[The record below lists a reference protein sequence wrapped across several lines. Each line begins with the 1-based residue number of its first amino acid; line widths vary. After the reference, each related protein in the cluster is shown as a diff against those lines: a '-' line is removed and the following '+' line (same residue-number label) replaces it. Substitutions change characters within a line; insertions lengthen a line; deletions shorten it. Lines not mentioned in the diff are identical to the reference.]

1 MFYQIH
7 YNIKNF
13 KINKL
18 YKLQPKRVNFLP
30 DFFSPTF
37 SVQRFKNVYF
47 LLKIGFFSTLNVVL
61 YLHKIHN
68 MIGVDFMPHIEC
80 VKNNGKPYLR
90 LAESRYV
97 KDMDRQKKFVLKNLV
112 PLSKFDDGKPD
123 FLKRFREKFKNGEID
138 FDGITYYSNLPTK
151 RSFEINNEMN
161 YIELKNIGFLFL
173 QSIYNSLGITEF
185 LNRIKSNSKIEY
197 DLNGLTKLL
206 VFERILDPQSKKKTF
221 ENKNKFLFSIVDS
234 NDINQI
240 YRALDVLS
248 KNSKKI
254 QNRINTKIKN
264 SSIGR
269 NTSLTYYD
277 VTNYFFEAMYGD
289 EDIYEL
295 DENNEIVKDENGE
308 PIIARKGFRKKGVSK
323 ENSKGPIIQMG
334 LFIDNNGIPVSHKL
348 FPGNTQDKS
357 TFKDVLEN
365 DVDEMNLGKIITVA
379 DNGMNTQ
386 ENKYLIVEKGNG
398 YIVSKSVKKSWKS
411 QRDWA
416 LEDKDYTYI
425 KNDSDEVVFKYK
437 SRINEITLIYT
448 NNDGTKS
455 EKIIKEKEI
464 IYWSKKHY
472 EKELNQN
479 KKFIEYLES
488 CKENPDKLKDK
499 QRKSQEYI
507 KVLDIDKKTGE
518 VIKTDKLIVFLDE
531 KLEKYKETLGYYS
544 IVTSEINE
552 DDKEIINRHH
562 GLSRIEDSF
571 RIIKSD
577 LEGRPIYVWT
587 EEHIKAHF
595 LICFIALTIIRIIQ
609 YKILKYENKSTLNVD
624 GWEQGITA
632 DKIKQALNNFKACSD
647 KNGTCLISTPDIQ
660 IEKIIKSL
668 GIEMPNLTTIDKIDK
683 FKNQLNKDIF
693 M

>member
-1 MFYQIH
+1 
-7 YNIKNF
+7 
-13 KINKL
+13 
-18 YKLQPKRVNFLP
+18 
-30 DFFSPTF
+30 
-37 SVQRFKNVYF
+37 
-47 LLKIGFFSTLNVVL
+47 
-61 YLHKIHN
+61 
-68 MIGVDFMPHIEC
+68 MPHIEC

-90 LAESRYV
+90 LAESRYI
-97 KDMDRQKKFVLKNLV
+97 KDIGRQKKFVLKNLG
-112 PLSKFDDGKPD
+112 PLSKFDDGKPN

-151 RSFEINNEMN
+151 RTFEIDNEMN
-161 YIELKNIGFLFL
+161 YIKLKNIGFLFL
-173 QSIYNSLGITEF
+173 QSIYNSLGIYDLLRE
-185 LNRIKSNSKIEY
+185 IKSNSKIEY
-197 DLNGLTKLL
+197 DLNGLTKLMI
-206 VFERILDPQSKKKTF
+206 FERILDPQSKKKTF
-221 ENKNKFLFSIVDS
+221 ENKDKYLFQIADS

-240 YRALDVLS
+240 YKTLDVLS
-248 KNSKKI
+248 ENSKKI
-254 QNRINTKIKN
+254 QNRMNTKIKN

-277 VTNYFFEAMYGD
+277 VTNYFFETMYGD
-289 EDIYEL
+289 EDTYEL
-295 DENNEIVKDENGE
+295 DENNEIIKNENGE
-308 PIIARKGFRKKGVSK
+308 PIIVKKGFRKKGVSK
-323 ENSKGPIIQMG
+323 ENSKGPIVQMG

-348 FPGNTQDKS
+348 FPGNTQDKTS
-357 TFKDVLEN
+357 FKNVLEN
-365 DVDEMNLGKIITVA
+365 DVDEMNLGKIVVVA

-386 ENKYLIVEKGNG
+386 ENKYLIVDKNNG

-411 QRDWA
+411 QREWA
-416 LEDKDYTYI
+416 LEEKDYTYV
-425 KNDSDEVVFKYK
+425 KNASNEIVFKYK
-437 SRINEITLIYT
+437 SRIKEITLTYKNENGI
-448 NNDGTKS
+448 KS
-455 EKIIKEKEI
+455 KKVIKEKEI

-472 EKELNQN
+472 EKELHQN

-518 VIKTDKLIVFLDE
+518 VIKTNKLIIFLDE

-544 IVTSEINE
+544 IVTSEIDE
-552 DDKEIINRHH
+552 DDKEIINRYH

-647 KNGTCLISTPDIQ
+647 KNGTCLISTPDVQ
-660 IEKIIKSL
+660 IEKIVKSL
-668 GIEMPNLTTIDKIDK
+668 GIEMPDLTTIDRIDK
-683 FKNQLNKDIF
+683 FKNSLNKNIF

>member
-1 MFYQIH
+1 
-7 YNIKNF
+7 
-13 KINKL
+13 
-18 YKLQPKRVNFLP
+18 
-30 DFFSPTF
+30 
-37 SVQRFKNVYF
+37 
-47 LLKIGFFSTLNVVL
+47 
-61 YLHKIHN
+61 
-68 MIGVDFMPHIEC
+68 MPHIEC

-97 KDMDRQKKFVLKNLV
+97 KDIGRQKKFVIKNLG

-123 FLKRFREKFKNGEID
+123 FLKRLREKFKNGEID

-151 RSFEINNEMN
+151 RTFEIDNDKN
-161 YIELKNIGFLFL
+161 YIELKNIGYLFL

-185 LNRIKSNSKIEY
+185 LNRIKSDSKIEY

-221 ENKNKFLFSIVDS
+221 ENKDKFLFPIVDS

-240 YRALDVLS
+240 YRTLDVLS
-248 KNSKKI
+248 ENSKKI
-254 QNRINTKIKN
+254 QNRMNTKIKN

-277 VTNYFFEAMYGD
+277 VTNYFFETMYGD
-289 EDIYEL
+289 EDVYEL
-295 DENNEIVKDENGE
+295 DENNEIVKDEKGN
-308 PIIARKGFRKKGVSK
+308 PIIVKKGFRKKGVSK
-323 ENSKGPIIQMG
+323 ENSKGPIVQMG

-348 FPGNTQDKS
+348 FSGNTQDKT
-357 TFKDVLEN
+357 TFKNVLEN
-365 DVDEMNLGKIITVA
+365 DVDEMDLGRIITVA

-386 ENKYLIVEKGNG
+386 ENKYIITEKGNG
-398 YIVSKSVKKSWKS
+398 YIVSKSVKKSWSKLS
-411 QRDWA
+411 DWA
-416 LEDKDYTYI
+416 LNNNDYI
-425 KNDSDEVVFKYK
+425 EIRNSLGEVVFKYK
-437 SRINEITLIYT
+437 SRINEITLTYKKED
-448 NNDGTKS
+448 NTKLI
-455 EKIIKEKEI
+455 KKVKEKEI

-488 CKENPDKLKDK
+488 CKEHPDKLKDK
-499 QRKSQEYI
+499 QRKSQEFI
-507 KVLDIDKKTGE
+507 KTVDVDKETGE
-518 VIKTDKLIVFLDE
+518 IIHPEKVIVFLDK
-531 KLEKYKETLGYYS
+531 KLEKYKETMGFYS
-544 IVTSEINE
+544 IVTSEIEE
-552 DDKEIINRHH
+552 DDKEIINRYH

-624 GWEQGITA
+624 GWKQGITA
-632 DKIKQALNNFKACSD
+632 EKIKQALNNFKACSD

-660 IEKIIKSL
+660 IEQIVKSL
-668 GIEMPNLTTIDKIDK
+668 EIEMPDLTTIDKIDK
-683 FKNQLNKDIF
+683 FKNILNKDIF

>member
-1 MFYQIH
+1 
-7 YNIKNF
+7 
-13 KINKL
+13 
-18 YKLQPKRVNFLP
+18 
-30 DFFSPTF
+30 
-37 SVQRFKNVYF
+37 
-47 LLKIGFFSTLNVVL
+47 
-61 YLHKIHN
+61 
-68 MIGVDFMPHIEC
+68 MPHIEC
-80 VKNNGKPYLR
+80 VKNNSKPYLR

-97 KDMDRQKKFVLKNLV
+97 KDIGRQKKFVIKNLG

-138 FDGITYYSNLPTK
+138 FDGISYYSNLPTK
-151 RSFEINNEMN
+151 RTFEIDNEMN
-161 YIELKNIGFLFL
+161 YIKLKNIGFLFL
-173 QSIYNSLGITEF
+173 QSIYNSLGIYDLLRE
-185 LNRIKSNSKIEY
+185 IKSNSKIEY

-221 ENKNKFLFSIVDS
+221 GNKDKFLFPIVDS
-234 NDINQI
+234 TDINQI
-240 YRALDVLS
+240 YRTLDVLS
-248 KNSKKI
+248 ENSKKI
-254 QNRINTKIKN
+254 QNRMNTKIKN

-277 VTNYFFEAMYGD
+277 VTNYFFETMYGD
-289 EDIYEL
+289 DDVYEL

-323 ENSKGPIIQMG
+323 ENSKGPIVQMG

-348 FPGNTQDKS
+348 FPGNTQDKT
-357 TFKDVLEN
+357 TFKNVLEN
-365 DVDEMNLGKIITVA
+365 DIDEMNLGRIITVA

-416 LEDKDYTYI
+416 LEDEDYTYI
-425 KNDSDEVVFKYK
+425 KNNSNEVAFKYK
-437 SRINEITLIYT
+437 SRINEITLTYK
-448 NNDGTKS
+448 NEDGTKS
-455 EKIIKEKEI
+455 KKIIKEKEI

-479 KKFIEYLES
+479 KKFVEYLES

-552 DDKEIINRHH
+552 DDKEIINRYH

-577 LEGRPIYVWT
+577 LEGRPVYVWT

>member
-1 MFYQIH
+1 
-7 YNIKNF
+7 
-13 KINKL
+13 
-18 YKLQPKRVNFLP
+18 
-30 DFFSPTF
+30 
-37 SVQRFKNVYF
+37 
-47 LLKIGFFSTLNVVL
+47 
-61 YLHKIHN
+61 
-68 MIGVDFMPHIEC
+68 MPHIEC

-97 KDMDRQKKFVLKNLV
+97 KDIGRQKKFVLKNLG

-123 FLKRFREKFKNGEID
+123 FLKRFREKFKNGEIN

-151 RSFEINNEMN
+151 KAFEIDNEMN

-173 QSIYNSLGITEF
+173 QSIYNSLGIYNLLRE
-185 LNRIKSNSKIEY
+185 IKSNSKLEY

-206 VFERILDPQSKKKTF
+206 IFERILDPQSKKKTF
-221 ENKNKFLFSIVDS
+221 ENKDKFLFQVADS

-240 YRALDVLS
+240 YRTLDVLS
-248 KNSKKI
+248 ENSKKI
-254 QNRINTKIKN
+254 QNRMNTKIKN

-277 VTNYFFEAMYGD
+277 VTNYFFETMYGD
-289 EDIYEL
+289 DDTYEL
-295 DENNEIVKDENGE
+295 DENNEIIKDENDE
-308 PIIARKGFRKKGVSK
+308 PIIVKKGFRKKGVSK
-323 ENSKGPIIQMG
+323 ENSKGPIVQMG

-348 FPGNTQDKS
+348 FPCNTQDKT
-357 TFKDVLEN
+357 TFKNVLEN
-365 DVDEMNLGKIITVA
+365 DVDEMDLGKIIVVA

-386 ENKYLIVEKGNG
+386 ENKYLIVDKGNG

-411 QRDWA
+411 QRNWA
-416 LEDKDYTYI
+416 LSEDNYTYI
-425 KNDSDEVVFKYK
+425 RNASNEVVFKYK
-437 SRINEITLIYT
+437 SRINEITLTYK
-448 NNDGTKS
+448 NEDGTKS
-455 EKIIKEKEI
+455 KKTVKEKEI

-472 EKELNQN
+472 EKELHQNQ
-479 KKFIEYLES
+479 KFIEYLES

-544 IVTSEINE
+544 IVTSEIGD
-552 DDKEIINRHH
+552 DDKEIINRYH

-595 LICFIALTIIRIIQ
+595 LICFIALTIVRIIQ

-624 GWEQGITA
+624 GWEQGVTA
-632 DKIKQALNNFKACSD
+632 EKIKQALNNFKVCSD

-660 IEKIIKSL
+660 IEKIVKSL
-668 GIEMPNLTTIDKIDK
+668 GMEMPDLTTIDKIDK

>member
-1 MFYQIH
+1 
-7 YNIKNF
+7 
-13 KINKL
+13 
-18 YKLQPKRVNFLP
+18 
-30 DFFSPTF
+30 
-37 SVQRFKNVYF
+37 
-47 LLKIGFFSTLNVVL
+47 
-61 YLHKIHN
+61 
-68 MIGVDFMPHIEC
+68 MPHIEC

-97 KDMDRQKKFVLKNLV
+97 KDIGRQKKFVLKNLG

-138 FDGITYYSNLPTK
+138 FDGITYYSNLSTK
-151 RSFEINNEMN
+151 RVFEIDNEMN

-173 QSIYNSLGITEF
+173 QSIYNSLGIYDLLRE
-185 LNRIKSNSKIEY
+185 IKSNSKLEY

-206 VFERILDPQSKKKTF
+206 VFGRILDPASKRKTF
-221 ENKNKFLFSIVDS
+221 ENRDKFLFQVVDS

-248 KNSKKI
+248 ENSKKI
-254 QNRINTKIKN
+254 QNRMNTKIKN

-277 VTNYFFEAMYGD
+277 VTNYFFETMYGD

-295 DENNEIVKDENGE
+295 DENNEIIKDENNE
-308 PIIARKGFRKKGVSK
+308 PIIVKKGFRKKGVSK
-323 ENSKGPIIQMG
+323 ENSKGPIVQMG

-348 FPGNTQDKS
+348 FPGNTQDKT
-357 TFKDVLEN
+357 TFKNVLEN
-365 DVDEMNLGKIITVA
+365 DIDEMNLGKIVVVA

-386 ENKYLIVEKGNG
+386 ENKYLIVDKGNG
-398 YIVSKSVKKSWKS
+398 YIVSKSVKRSWKS

-416 LEDKDYTYI
+416 LEEKDYTYI
-425 KNDSDEVVFKYK
+425 RNAFNQVVFKYK
-437 SRINEITLIYT
+437 SRINEITLTYK
-448 NNDGTKS
+448 NEDGTKAK
-455 EKIIKEKEI
+455 KIIKEKEI

-472 EKELNQN
+472 EKELHQNQ
-479 KKFIEYLES
+479 KFIEYLES
-488 CKENPDKLKDK
+488 CKENPDKLKDR

-507 KVLDIDKKTGE
+507 KVLDIDKDTGE
-518 VIKTDKLIVFLDE
+518 VIKTDKIVIFLDQ

-544 IVTSEINE
+544 IVTSEIE
-552 DDKEIINRHH
+552 DNDKEIINRYH

-609 YKILKYENKSTLNVD
+609 YQLLKYENKSTLNVD

-632 DKIKQALNNFKACSD
+632 DKIKQALNNFRACSD

-668 GIEMPNLTTIDKIDK
+668 GIEMPDLTTIDKIDK
-683 FKNQLNKDIF
+683 FKNQLNKGLF